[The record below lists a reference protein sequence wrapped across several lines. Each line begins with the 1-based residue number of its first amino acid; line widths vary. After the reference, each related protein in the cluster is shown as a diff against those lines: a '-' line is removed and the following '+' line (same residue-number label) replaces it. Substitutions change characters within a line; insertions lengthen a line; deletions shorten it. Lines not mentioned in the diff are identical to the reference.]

1 MDASDLVDFLLKD
14 DDTPLTVCYEM
25 PQLPWQTTEPVKRD
39 HSRGTIVRRKQCLD
53 LSLAEMAE
61 LLEDLE
67 QLITR
72 PRKQQDVEITVK
84 DHNWG
89 KEQGWP
95 ANNEQAAK
103 KSGKEKKARS
113 KSKKHR
119 SHLHDDP
126 NIDVEHRL
134 RQLEEKTKTSDSD
147 RSKKKSKKYRNEAK
161 ISEFDPCGEEAD
173 PAEIRAIIKAQH
185 IAKKDRDHNV
195 SQIRDLQNSHHKEN
209 GKDKEPKMSKKK
221 KHKAE
226 LEVGTAADDQS
237 QEVRP
242 TSTKKTRKKKK
253 KKKEPEEKQG
263 KDESKNERGNERKN
277 ESKNETKT
285 PKDIEIGSK
294 AGKKETKNEKKTDIK
309 DLDHHFNEEVKNKS
323 SGNATKPK
331 RKSKRREAAEKDH
344 LTIQHSK

>member
-14 DDTPLTVCYEM
+14 DDTPLTVCYEV

-39 HSRGTIVRRKQCLD
+39 HSGGRSLRRKQCSD

-72 PRKQQDVEITVK
+72 PRKELDVEITVK

-95 ANNEQAAK
+95 ANNGQAVK
-103 KSGKEKKARS
+103 KSGKGKKVRS
-113 KSKKHR
+113 KSKKHG
-119 SHLHDDP
+119 SHSHDDP

-134 RQLEEKTKTSDSD
+134 RQMEEKTKTSDSD

-173 PAEIRAIIKAQH
+173 PVEIRAIIKAQH

-195 SQIRDLQNSHHKEN
+195 FQTRDLPNNHLKEN
-209 GKDKEPKMSKKK
+209 GKDKEPKMFKEK
-221 KHKAE
+221 KHRAE
-226 LEVGTAADDQS
+226 LEAGTAADDQR

-253 KKKEPEEKQG
+253 KKNEPDEKQG
-263 KDESKNERGNERKN
+263 KNERKDERGNEWRN
-277 ESKNETKT
+277 DSKNEIKT
-285 PKDIEIGSK
+285 LKDIKIGSK
-294 AGKKETKNEKKTDIK
+294 AGKKETKNEKKRDVK
-309 DLDHHFNEEVKNKS
+309 DQNRHFNEEVENKF
-323 SGNATKPK
+323 SGNAIKPK
-331 RKSKRREAAEKDH
+331 RKSKRREVAEKEH
-344 LTIQHSK
+344 LTVQHSK